1 MSTGKVL
8 GGGVLVGVAVGVG
21 AALIGP
27 ALWRLGRPLLKDAI
41 KAGAA
46 GYGAA
51 RLAAARAAEE
61 MEDLAAEAAH
71 ELAQATQ
78 AAAEIPEPA
87 DGAIIRG

>member
-8 GGGVLVGVAVGVG
+8 GSGVLVGFAVGVG
-21 AALIGP
+21 ATLIGP
-27 ALWRLGRPLLKDAI
+27 ALWRLGRPFLKDVI
-41 KAGAA
+41 KAGAT

-71 ELAQATQ
+71 ELSQATQ
-78 AAAEIPEPA
+78 AAAKMPEPV
-87 DGAIIRG
+87 DEAIIRG